1 MASTGVR
8 GAPAPASCSIYLLG
22 RTLEVLPV
30 GTAYAVWT
38 GIGAVGTTIL
48 GIFLFQE
55 SVNAIRLASIAL
67 VVVGIAGLKLSSG

>member
-1 MASTGVR
+1 MGLIAHFLVLLGTF
-8 GAPAPASCSIYLLG
+8 IYLLV

-48 GIFLFQE
+48 GILLFQE
-55 SVNAIRLASIAL
+55 SVNAVRLASICL